1 MHDERGSPLLGHRP
15 GLMVSSTALSPLR
28 SKFLIPLVAT
38 ISVMSFFT
46 QLDHLT
52 GIADTASPG
61 LNLTT
66 GEKDLSVKVYSSTN
80 SSANVALCLIVK
92 DETPYID
99 EHLDYH
105 IALGFS
111 PIYIYD
117 NSLDFELNNTRW
129 YQSRQ
134 DIHHF
139 IRLIHFP
146 QSPVQI
152 PAYDQCI
159 KKDAKD
165 STFVALIDV
174 DEFVVLKRHSNVVD
188 FVEEHCD
195 FRCGQISI
203 NWQNSEYLRLCV
215 SASSSVLTRI
225 IEMIQWG
232 HLARRTTLLFLS

>member
-15 GLMVSSTALSPLR
+15 GLMVSLTALSPR

-99 EHLDYH
+99 ELEPAHYKMLDATVSIGINFRDTKH
-105 IALGFS
+105 
-111 PIYIYD
+111 
-117 NSLDFELNNTRW
+117 
-129 YQSRQ
+129 
-134 DIHHF
+134 
-139 IRLIHFP
+139 
-146 QSPVQI
+146 
-152 PAYDQCI
+152 
-159 KKDAKD
+159 
-165 STFVALIDV
+165 
-174 DEFVVLKRHSNVVD
+174 EFD
-188 FVEEHCD
+188 D
-195 FRCGQISI
+195 
-203 NWQNSEYLRLCV
+203 
-215 SASSSVLTRI
+215 
-225 IEMIQWG
+225 
-232 HLARRTTLLFLS
+232 LARMLTAALACHKAGGGRPGSGAGGRRGLFVT